1 VRAIVL
7 VFLFASGASARAD
20 PGDRTL
26 VYVGLGL
33 APPMYLLGTTI
44 HEGSH
49 ALAGELVGAD
59 VTDFHVFPPG
69 RDPRGVFRFGWTYVR
84 GLKTRNDKVL
94 FYIAPK
100 LTDALLLGGFAAL
113 VYTGAW
119 PSNRYGQ
126 LALTVFGTGLW
137 VDYSKD
143 LFSSRITNDVPK
155 VLDLWCMHGWKQL
168 PARLVYAAT
177 IVAAGVAVAHGYQR
191 TFADDDAASARIVPV
206 LGTAF

>member
-1 VRAIVL
+1 VRAIAVL
-7 VFLFASGASARAD
+7 LLVAGTARAE
-20 PGDRTL
+20 PSDRTL
-26 VYVGLGL
+26 VYTGLAM

-49 ALAGELVGAD
+49 ALAGELVGAN

-69 RDPRGVFRFGWTYVR
+69 RDPNGVFRFGWTFVR
-84 GLKTRNDKVL
+84 GLKTRGDKVF

-100 LTDALLLGGFAAL
+100 LTDAALLGGFAAL

-119 PSNRYGQ
+119 PSNRYGEV
-126 LALTVFGTGLW
+126 ALTVFGTGLW

-143 LFSSRITNDVPK
+143 LFATRLTNDVPK
-155 VLDLWCMHGWKQL
+155 VFDLWCMHGWKQL

-191 TFADDDAASARIVPV
+191 TFGADSAASARIVPV
-206 LGTAF
+206 VGTAF